1 MPKSSDSKRTKS
13 GYDRS
18 VRKRDHPKI
27 QAIVEKLVKDSS
39 DPDILHAAKA
49 GQLVLNVA
57 KELAPEHKW
66 YRPMLDMPVPAMD
79 KLYRSL
85 LDHIYTTY
93 IAGGLS
99 NPTEHES
106 SD

>member
-1 MPKSSDSKRTKS
+1 MPKSSDSKKTKS

-39 DPDILHAAKA
+39 EPDILHAAKA
-49 GQLVLNVA
+49 GQLVLKVA

-66 YRPMLDMPVPAMD
+66 YRPMLDMPEPAMG

-85 LDHIYTTY
+85 LDYIYTTW
-93 IAGGLS
+93 IAKDLS